1 MSMILSNT
9 VRLLMTSINSCP
21 TCILSLIKKQETR
34 KDKIKVNDAGLG
46 IATDLDILCSN
57 YNVKASAPVATTTF
71 KCVNVKGDLTRY
83 KKLHGYQLNIKLAL
97 GAIASGI

>member
-1 MSMILSNT
+1 MPMILSNT
-9 VRLLMTSINSCP
+9 VQLLMTSINSYP
-21 TCILSLIKKQETR
+21 TCILSLNKKQETR
-34 KDKIKVNDAGLG
+34 KDKIKVNDTGLG